1 MSGSDAAADDD
12 DDDERKATMKPNR
25 TPTESFT
32 VAGSPDDITALLDVP
47 VS

>member
-1 MSGSDAAADDD
+1 VSAAAADDD

-25 TPTESFT
+25 TATECCT
-32 VAGSPDDITALLDVP
+32 VAARPDDITALLDVP